1 MKKMLLIIGIS
12 FFSVIN
18 CYAASRCELMSENI
32 CNSDEWKNECVWT
45 SNVRCV
51 PRDCSYLSEDKCNSV
66 VGCYYSN
73 GECSG
78 SVVINNNIQI
88 NSGLDSCD
96 QLDLN
101 SCKSRVDCD
110 IVDNKC
116 VNYEN
121 NQSNGNASTS
131 EKSGNMISTKHDP
144 IDICE
149 TSGFLKA
156 IQILKTLFKIVCVI
170 IPIILIITIT
180 LDASKLISEPSDF
193 KKVFPIIKNRL
204 LAALIILFI
213 PTIVKITMKV
223 IPKDSNF
230 DNFVKCVENAT
241 EENIQDLESR
251 EKEKANN
258 NSNNSNNNT
267 NENGHWRGTTIDEDS
282 GGSHLPGDNKK
293 F

>member
-1 MKKMLLIIGIS
+1 MKKMFMVLIFGFLMLYSIIKVDAFTYYECNKYKVTIGEFKKTIS
-12 FFSVIN
+12 
-18 CYAASRCELMSENI
+18 YWTWKSEYRDYDVLQ
-32 CNSDEWKNECVWT
+32 CP
-45 SNVRCV
+45 SNVTYDTANY
-51 PRDCSYLSEDKCNSV
+51 PE
-66 VGCYYSN
+66 G
-73 GECSG
+73 GECYIKNG
-78 SVVINNNIQI
+78 SKYDIYKITYEPETYYRPDNAETLGDYYCQNGKKNIYSCEGASSNQALCNLMRDECYFINN
-88 NSGLDSCD
+88 S
-96 QLDLN
+96 
-101 SCKSRVDCD
+101 
-110 IVDNKC
+110 C
-116 VNYEN
+116 VNKESYNSEY
-121 NQSNGNASTS
+121 GASPKTGIVTDPVVTTTS
-131 EKSGNMISTKHDP
+131 HHDP

-251 EKEKANN
+251 EKNN
-258 NSNNSNNNT
+258 
-267 NENGHWRGTTIDEDS
+267 
-282 GGSHLPGDNKK
+282 
-293 F
+293 

>member
-1 MKKMLLIIGIS
+1 MKKMFMFLIFGFLMLYSIIKVDAFTYYECNKYKVTIGEFKKTIS
-12 FFSVIN
+12 
-18 CYAASRCELMSENI
+18 YWTWKSEYRDYDVLQ
-32 CNSDEWKNECVWT
+32 CP
-45 SNVRCV
+45 SNVTYDTANY
-51 PRDCSYLSEDKCNSV
+51 PE
-66 VGCYYSN
+66 G
-73 GECSG
+73 GECYIKNGDYYCQNGKKNIYSCEG
-78 SVVINNNIQI
+78 ASSNQALCNLMRDECYFINN
-88 NSGLDSCD
+88 S
-96 QLDLN
+96 
-101 SCKSRVDCD
+101 
-110 IVDNKC
+110 C
-116 VNYEN
+116 VNKESYNSEY
-121 NQSNGNASTS
+121 GASPKTGIVTDPVVTTTS
-131 EKSGNMISTKHDP
+131 HHDP

-251 EKEKANN
+251 EKNN
-258 NSNNSNNNT
+258 
-267 NENGHWRGTTIDEDS
+267 
-282 GGSHLPGDNKK
+282 
-293 F
+293 